1 MEDPSK
7 ERSKYTHVSPAAS
20 RAQSALDEYV
30 RTCGLEAGLLE
41 LVKLRASMINGCSYC
56 LQEHS
61 LDALEGGEKVERLF
75 QLEAWRESP
84 VFTARERA
92 ALEWTDAVTL
102 VHTSHVPEEIYLHA
116 RSEFSEKELVDLT
129 WAIVAINGWNRMSI
143 TFRGQ
148 PEIPK

>member
-102 VHTSHVPEEIYLHA
+102 VHTSHVPEEIYLRA